1 MQVNMRKIKSY
12 IILLVFNLLAAP
24 AVMAQNKT
32 VTLDCFFNNE
42 YRKNSAGTLERY
54 HYTWEDQR
62 SSGYSIWSDIF
73 KKNGTSLKS
82 LESEPDAQNLTGTDI
97 YIIVDP
103 DTKKET
109 TNPNYIEARHIK
121 AIADWVKRGGVLVLM
136 ANDSANAELPHLN
149 KLAEKFGIHFND
161 DLYKHVIGTEFE
173 MGAIT
178 VPADDPVFKTAKKLY
193 LKDIATLTL
202 SPPATPLLVDSS
214 KVIIGTAKY
223 GAGTVIAVGDP
234 WLYNEYTNGRL
245 PAAMGV
251 DNDKAA
257 DDLSKWLLSKIPVKI
272 KQ

>member
-1 MQVNMRKIKSY
+1 MRKIKGY
-12 IILLVFNLLAAP
+12 IILLVLNLLTSP
-24 AVMAQNKT
+24 FVMAQGKT
-32 VTLDCFFNNE
+32 VTLDYFFNNE

-54 HYTWEDQR
+54 HYTWEALR
-62 SSGYSIWSDIF
+62 SSGYSIWGDVF
-73 KKNGTSLKS
+73 KKNGASLKS
-82 LESEPDAQNLTGTDI
+82 LESEPNAQNLSGTDI

-109 TNPNYIEARHIK
+109 ANPNYIEPRHVK
-121 AIADWVKRGGVLVLM
+121 AITDWVKRGGVLVLM

-161 DLYKHVIGTEFE
+161 DLYKHVIGTQFE

-178 VPADDPVFKTAKKLY
+178 VPANDPVFKTAKKIY
-193 LKDIATLTL
+193 LKDIATLKL
-202 SPPATPLLVDSS
+202 SPPATPLLTDSAQ
-214 KVIIGTAKY
+214 VIIGTAKY

-245 PAAMGV
+245 PVAMGF

-257 DDLSKWLLSKIPVKI
+257 DDLSKWLLSRVPAKI

>member
-1 MQVNMRKIKSY
+1 MRTTKGY
-12 IILLVFNLLAAP
+12 IILLLLNLLAAP
-24 AVMAQNKT
+24 MVIAQGKT
-32 VTLDCFFNNE
+32 VTLDYFFNNE

-62 SSGYSIWSDIF
+62 SSGYSIWGDVF
-73 KKNGTSLKS
+73 KKNGAILKS
-82 LESEPDAQNLTGTDI
+82 LENAPNAPNLTGTDI

-109 TNPNYIEARHIK
+109 ANPNYIAPRHIK
-121 AIADWVKRGGVLVLM
+121 AIADWVTLGGILVLM

-161 DLYKHVIGTEFE
+161 DLYKHVIGTRFE

-178 VPADDPVFKTAKKLY
+178 VPVNDPLFKTAKKIY
-193 LKDIATLTL
+193 LKDISTLKL
-202 SPPATPLLVDSS
+202 SSPAVPLLTDSDR
-214 KVIIGTAKY
+214 VIIATAKY

-245 PAAMGV
+245 PAAMGF

-257 DDLSKWLLSKIPVKI
+257 DDLSKWLLSRIPAKA

>member
-1 MQVNMRKIKSY
+1 MRRIKGY
-12 IILLVFNLLAAP
+12 IILLVFNLLGRP
-24 AVMAQNKT
+24 TIMAQTKT
-32 VTLDCFFNNE
+32 VTLDYFFNNE

-62 SSGYSIWSDIF
+62 SSGYSIWGDVF
-73 KKNGTSLKS
+73 KKNGALLKS

-109 TNPNYIEARHIK
+109 ANPNYIEARHIK
-121 AIADWVKRGGVLVLM
+121 AITDWVKRGGILVLM
-136 ANDSANAELPHLN
+136 ANDSANAELPHFN

-161 DLYKHVIGTEFE
+161 DLYKHVIGTQFE

-178 VPADDPVFKTAKKLY
+178 IPANDPSFKTAKKIY
-193 LKDIATLTL
+193 LKDISTLKL
-202 SPPATPLLVDSS
+202 SPPAAPLLTDSS
-214 KVIIGTAKY
+214 RVIIGMAKY

-245 PAAMGV
+245 PAAMDF

-257 DDLSKWLLSKIPVKI
+257 DDLSKWLINQIPAK
-272 KQ
+272 K